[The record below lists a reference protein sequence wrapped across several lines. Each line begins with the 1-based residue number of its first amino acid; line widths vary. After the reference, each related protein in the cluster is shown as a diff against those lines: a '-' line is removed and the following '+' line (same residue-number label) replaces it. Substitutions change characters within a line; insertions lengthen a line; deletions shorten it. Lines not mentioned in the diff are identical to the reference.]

1 MLLLLTI
8 CIFLSL
14 LCPLP
19 AWASP
24 EEASSLRLVQ
34 GEWAHEVRGMDDY
47 DPNPEGRFKRGER
60 GYAYIVVEGFDVGQ
74 DGEYYFLHLSV
85 DAVSYTHLD
94 VYKRQEDIEK
104 SKAGKNACRVQAGYG
119 NGPENIGQEGAQIA
133 DRSGKL
139 PQKADL
145 VIFFQSF
152 LQLLQIGDRGT
163 VECVIIPVFSPSPF
177 SRRRAM

>member
-85 DAVSYTHLD
+85 DVALETKGGIRL
-94 VYKRQEDIEK
+94 
-104 SKAGKNACRVQAGYG
+104 
-119 NGPENIGQEGAQIA
+119 
-133 DRSGKL
+133 
-139 PQKADL
+139 
-145 VIFFQSF
+145 
-152 LQLLQIGDRGT
+152 
-163 VECVIIPVFSPSPF
+163 F
-177 SRRRAM
+177 SRRDIYDLEEWYLEPPGDTWFYIYVDIPWWAPRGTYVAVITIHDLLAGTALEERREVAVY